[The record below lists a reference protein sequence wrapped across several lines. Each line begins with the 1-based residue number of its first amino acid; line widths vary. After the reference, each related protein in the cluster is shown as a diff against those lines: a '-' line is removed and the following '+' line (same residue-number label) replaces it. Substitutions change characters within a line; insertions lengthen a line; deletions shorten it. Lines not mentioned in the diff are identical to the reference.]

1 MTAVNT
7 EISQFYI
14 PESRLAFIKKV
25 QASLSHGKI
34 AVIEGSTGTG
44 KTVLLE
50 ETLTQTYPDANKCYL
65 TAVQGMGDIQV
76 RSRIIEQ
83 LFGNVLFDPELP
95 LLTSFIEFNQAQQ
108 MLITIDNCQFLSGRI
123 VGELLQLFSEAK
135 NLQIDL
141 SICLALDKSLN
152 STLLNVNS
160 SLVQV
165 WTIPALN
172 RQESYQ
178 LLAEYIEDL
187 PAQTNN
193 KVKRWIE
200 NSAGLPIQL
209 LAYSDAKA
217 GEAIDNAP
225 LNVKLWGSLLV
236 LASLVL
242 ALGLYV
248 YNKGATQAVIEP
260 EPIQAES
267 RELTKKPAKK
277 DDGTVIDVVKPWKA
291 DSKESKPQSAE
302 SDFSIDEKPMAQVV
316 AMPAAN
322 SQTILADIMGELEPQ
337 TKHNEPKSIPVKDV
351 EQNPTTDLIL
361 SELTTDTVS
370 LNAKQRAEAEA
381 EMLAQLSEEQAQL
394 AVTVEQKQVEPI
406 KQESLPE
413 GELANAEDVSLDF
426 FLSPS
431 LQEDEPP
438 VDNISSEKA
447 NIEPIQLPEDRI
459 DPNIITSPTE
469 QADDQ
474 ETSPVYNIDNQI
486 FMSLPRD
493 RFVLQMTAVSSE
505 EVLSEYLASAPVS
518 AEDVRIYRI
527 QRNQKDWI
535 VVTYGLFESIELARQ
550 EAKRIEPNAWAKSIS
565 VIQQQI
571 LAFQQAQEQ

>member
-34 AVIEGSTGTG
+34 AVIEGSMGTG

-50 ETLTQTYPDANKCYL
+50 ETLTQTYPEANKCYL

-76 RSRIIEQ
+76 RSRVIEQ

-108 MLITIDNCQFLSGRI
+108 MLITIDNCQHLSGRI

-165 WTIPALN
+165 LTIPTLN
-172 RQESYQ
+172 KQESYQ

-209 LAYSDAKA
+209 LAYSDVKA

-248 YNKGATQAVIEP
+248 YNKGSTQAVAEP

-267 RELTKKPAKK
+267 NLVSKEPTKKDSA
-277 DDGTVIDVVKPWKA
+277 TADVVKPWKA
-291 DSKESKPQSAE
+291 ESKEIKQQSAE

-322 SQTILADIMGELEPQ
+322 SQTILADIMGELESQ
-337 TKHNEPKSIPVKDV
+337 TKKNEPKSVPAKEV

-370 LNAKQRAEAEA
+370 LNAEQRAEAEA
-381 EMLAQLSEEQAQL
+381 ELLAQLSEEQAQL
-394 AVTVEQKQVEPI
+394 TIPDKKKPVEQAKSENV
-406 KQESLPE
+406 PE
-413 GELANAEDVSLDF
+413 GEFANAEDVSLGF
-426 FLSPS
+426 FLS
-431 LQEDEPP
+431 LDDDEPAT
-438 VDNISSEKA
+438 DRDTDGKA
-447 NIEPIQLPEDRI
+447 NGKIEPVQLPEDKI

-518 AEDVRIYRI
+518 ADDVRIYRI

>member
-14 PESRLAFIKKV
+14 PESRLAFINKV

-34 AVIEGSTGTG
+34 AVIEGAKGTG

-65 TAVQGMGDIQV
+65 TAVQGMSDIQI

-123 VGELLQLFSEAK
+123 VGELLQLFSEAQ

-160 SLVQV
+160 SFVQIL
-165 WTIPALN
+165 TIPMLN
-172 RQESYQ
+172 KQESYQ

-187 PAQTNN
+187 PAQANN

-209 LAYSDAKA
+209 LAYSDVKA
-217 GEAIDNAP
+217 GEAIENAP

-248 YNKGATQAVIEP
+248 YNKGGSNTVNEPVPIKAKAEEAVEK
-260 EPIQAES
+260 ENNKE
-267 RELTKKPAKK
+267 KP
-277 DDGTVIDVVKPWKA
+277 TVDVVKPWKG
-291 DSKESKPQSAE
+291 DSE
-302 SDFSIDEKPMAQVV
+302 SDNIGSEDFSLEEKPMAQVV
-316 AMPAAN
+316 ATPAAN
-322 SQTILADIMGELEPQ
+322 SQLILADIMGELEVP
-337 TKHNEPKSIPVKDV
+337 TKSKIKPIETKEV
-351 EQNPTTDLIL
+351 EQNSTTDLIL
-361 SELTTDTVS
+361 SELTTDSVS
-370 LNAKQRAEAEA
+370 LNTKQREQAEAE
-381 EMLAQLSEEQAQL
+381 LFAQLTKEQTEL
-394 AVTVEQKQVEPI
+394 
-406 KQESLPE
+406 SLDTRKSDTE
-413 GELANAEDVSLDF
+413 AKSTENLEVKTNSANAEEVSLDF
-426 FLSPS
+426 FLPPGV
-431 LQEDEPP
+431 DEKMP
-438 VDNISSEKA
+438 EKSNPQPEVEEITPLA
-447 NIEPIQLPEDRI
+447 LPEDDS
-459 DPNIITSPTE
+459 DPNIISSGTE
-469 QADDQ
+469 QADDL
-474 ETSPVYNIDNQI
+474 EPSPVYNIDNQV
-486 FMSLPRD
+486 FMSLPRE

-505 EVLSEYLASAPVS
+505 EVLSEYIASAPIP
-518 AEDVRIYRI
+518 AEDMRIYRI
-527 QRNQKDWI
+527 QRNGKDWI
-535 VVTYGLFESIELARQ
+535 VVTYGLFESIESARQ
-550 EAKRIEPNAWAKSIS
+550 TAKRVEPNAWAKSIS